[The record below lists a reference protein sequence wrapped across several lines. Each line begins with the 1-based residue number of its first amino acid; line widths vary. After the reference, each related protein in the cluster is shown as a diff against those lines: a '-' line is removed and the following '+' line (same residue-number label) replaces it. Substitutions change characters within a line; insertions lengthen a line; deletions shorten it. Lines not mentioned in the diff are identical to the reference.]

1 MMRNWKTALL
11 AAAAFALAVSF
22 ARAVDPPTP
31 ASAAVRKAADDYWQF
46 LARESVTI
54 RTREGLP
61 VDRLP
66 DISLAHAEA
75 NAAFGKSLLAG
86 LASVKESEL
95 PHDEALTL
103 AVLRREAQQL
113 ADGPKFYWLTF
124 PVTPYSFQ
132 FLGVHPVFASH
143 PFRDKADAD
152 HYLALLGRYP
162 DFLHALEEKLRDQ
175 ARRGIVIAK
184 EEIPLVA
191 GAFGAAGKEKDQNLF
206 WVKAERLG
214 SLAPAEREAFEASLS
229 ETIAS
234 KVAPAVRGLVAY
246 LNGEYREKAP
256 GAVGLGQYPGGKDY
270 YRALVKRMTTL
281 DVTPEEVHKAGL
293 DGIAKLSAELDAV
306 RRKVGFAGSLA
317 EFRQFLRTDP
327 RFFPKT
333 PEEVG
338 ERLMAAQNRILPKI
352 PDFFGKT
359 PKAPFGVKR
368 LEPQLEGAMTFGYYQ
383 SPTPSEAEGR
393 YRYNGSKLQERSV
406 LNAGALISHELVPG
420 HHFQIN
426 LQHENTALPKFR
438 RESGYTAF
446 TEGWGDYASDLAGQM
461 GMYSDPYDWCGRL
474 AMDLFLTSRLVVD
487 TGMNSF
493 GWPRAKAIAYMKDN
507 TLQSDAEID
516 TETLRYSSDLPGQAL
531 AYKMGMRKLV
541 DLREKAKKSLGSKFD
556 IRKYHDAV
564 LGVGSLPLDV
574 LERHVDW
581 FIAAE
586 GGKLSQ
592 GETRKTPVRDG
603 GILTVKAAPRSG
615 LFAAATVPP

>member
-1 MMRNWKTALL
+1 MRRNWKTALL
-11 AAAAFALAVSF
+11 AATAFALASSA
-22 ARAVDPPTP
+22 ARAADPPAP

-95 PHDEALTL
+95 GHDEALSL
-103 AVLRREAQQL
+103 AVLRKEAQQL

-162 DFLHALEEKLRDQ
+162 DFLRAFEEKLREQ
-175 ARRGIVIAK
+175 ASRGIVIAK
-184 EEIPLVA
+184 EEIPLAA

-214 SLAPAEREAFEASLS
+214 KLAPAEREAFEANLS
-229 ETIAS
+229 ESIAS
-234 KVAPAVRGLVAY
+234 RVGPAVRGLVAY
-246 LNGEYREKAP
+246 LDGDYREKAP

-293 DGIAKLSAELDAV
+293 EGIAKLSAELDAV

-352 PDFFGKT
+352 PEFFGKT

-368 LEPQLEGAMTFGYYQ
+368 LESQLEGAMTFGYYQ
-383 SPTPSEAEGR
+383 SPTANDAEGR
-393 YRYNGSKLQERSV
+393 YRYNGSNLQERSL
-406 LNAGALISHELVPG
+406 LNSGALISHELVPG

-426 LQHENTALPKFR
+426 LQRENAALPKFR

-461 GMYSDPYDWCGRL
+461 GMYADPYDLCGRL

-487 TGMNSF
+487 TGMNFF

-541 DLREKAKKSLGSKFD
+541 ELREKAKKSLGSKFD

-564 LGVGSLPLDV
+564 LGSGSLPLDV

-581 FIAAE
+581 FIAKE
-586 GGKLSQ
+586 GGRPS
-592 GETRKTPVRDG
+592 PS
-603 GILTVKAAPRSG
+603 PSG
-615 LFAAATVPP
+615 RGKG

>member
-1 MMRNWKTALL
+1 MRRNRKTTLI
-11 AAAAFALAVSF
+11 AAAAFALVSTA
-22 ARAVDPPTP
+22 ARAADPPSP
-31 ASAAVRKAADDYWQF
+31 ASAAVRQAADDYWQF

-66 DISLAHAEA
+66 DISLAHAQA

-95 PHDEALTL
+95 GHDEALSL
-103 AVLRREAQQL
+103 GVLRKEAQQL

-124 PVTPYSFQ
+124 PVTPYAFQ

-162 DFLHALEEKLRDQ
+162 DFLRALEEKLREQ

-184 EEIPLVA
+184 EEIPLAA
-191 GAFGAAGKEKDQNLF
+191 GAFGAAGKEKDQSLF

-229 ETIAS
+229 EAIAS
-234 KVAPAVRGLVAY
+234 RVGPAVRGLVAY
-246 LNGEYREKAP
+246 LDGDYREKAP

-281 DVTPEEVHKAGL
+281 DVTPEEVHRAGL
-293 DGIAKLSAELDAV
+293 EGIAKLSAELDAV
-306 RRKVGFAGSLA
+306 RGKVGFAGSLA
-317 EFRQFLRTDP
+317 EFRQFLKTDP

-352 PDFFGKT
+352 PEFFGAT
-359 PKAPFGVKR
+359 PKAPFSVRR
-368 LEPQLEGAMTFGYYQ
+368 LESQLEGAMTFGYYQ
-383 SPTPSEAEGR
+383 SPTANDAEGR
-393 YRYNGSKLQERSV
+393 YRYNGSNLRERSL

-426 LQHENTALPKFR
+426 LQRENTALPKFR

-487 TGMNSF
+487 TGMNFF

-541 DLREKAKKSLGSKFD
+541 ELREKAKKFLGSKFD
-556 IRKYHDAV
+556 IRKFHDAV
-564 LGVGSLPLDV
+564 LGSGSLPLDI
-574 LERHVDW
+574 LERHVDG
-581 FIAAE
+581 FIAKE
-586 GGKLSQ
+586 GGKLPSRPA
-592 GETRKTPVRDG
+592 GERP
-603 GILTVKAAPRSG
+603 PSG
-615 LFAAATVPP
+615 MPASSR

>member
-1 MMRNWKTALL
+1 MRRNWRTILL
-11 AAAAFALAVSF
+11 AATTFAVASSA
-22 ARAVDPPTP
+22 ARAADPPTP
-31 ASAAVRKAADDYWQF
+31 ASAAVGKAADDYWEF
-46 LARESVTI
+46 LVRESVTI

-95 PHDEALTL
+95 THDDAISL
-103 AVLRREAQQL
+103 AILRREAQQL
-113 ADGPKFYWLTF
+113 ADGPRFYWLTF
-124 PVTPYSFQ
+124 PVTPYAFQ

-143 PFRDKADAD
+143 SFRDKADAD
-152 HYLALLGRYP
+152 HYLALLGQYP
-162 DFLHALEEKLRDQ
+162 AFLRAFEEKLGEQ

-191 GAFGAAGKEKDQNLF
+191 GAFGAAGKEKEQSLF
-206 WVKAERLG
+206 WVKTERLG
-214 SLAPAEREAFEASLS
+214 SLTPAEREAFEAGLS
-229 ETIAS
+229 DLIAS
-234 KVAPAVRGLVAY
+234 RVSPAVRGLVAY
-246 LNGEYREKAP
+246 LEADYREKAP

-281 DVTPEEVHKAGL
+281 DVSPEQVHKAGL
-293 DGIAKLSAELDAV
+293 DGIAKLSAELDEV

-317 EFRQFLRTDP
+317 DFRQFLKTDP
-327 RFFPKT
+327 RFFAKT

-338 ERLMAAQNRILPKI
+338 ERLMAAQNRILPKV
-352 PDFFGKT
+352 PEFFGMT

-368 LEPQLEGAMTFGYYQ
+368 LESQLEGAMTFGYYQ
-383 SPTPSEAEGR
+383 TPTANDPEGR
-393 YRYNGSKLQERSV
+393 YRYNGSNLQGRSL

-426 LQHENTALPKFR
+426 LQRENTALPKFR

-446 TEGWGDYASDLAGQM
+446 TEGWGDYASDLAGKM
-461 GMYSDPYDWCGRL
+461 GMYDDPYDWCGRL

-487 TGMNSF
+487 TGMNYF

-507 TLQSDAEID
+507 TLQSDAEIE
-516 TETLRYSSDLPGQAL
+516 TETLRYSSDLPAQAL

-541 DLREKAKKSLGSKFD
+541 ELREEAKRSLGAKFD
-556 IRKYHDAV
+556 IRKFHDAV
-564 LGVGSLPLDV
+564 LGSGSLPLDI

-581 FIAAE
+581 FIAKE
-586 GGKLSQ
+586 GGK
-592 GETRKTPVRDG
+592 
-603 GILTVKAAPRSG
+603 
-615 LFAAATVPP
+615 PPSRRANAS

>member
-1 MMRNWKTALL
+1 MRRNWKTALL
-11 AAAAFALAVSF
+11 AAAAFALASS
-22 ARAVDPPTP
+22 AVLAAEPAPTA
-31 ASAAVRKAADDYWQF
+31 ASAAVRRAADEYWQF

-66 DISLAHAEA
+66 DLSLAHAEA

-95 PHDEALTL
+95 THEDALTL
-103 AVLRREAQQL
+103 AILRREAQQL
-113 ADGPKFYWLTF
+113 GEVPKFYWLTF
-124 PVTPYSFQ
+124 PVTPYTFQ
-132 FLGVHPVFASH
+132 FIGVHPVFASH
-143 PFRDKADAD
+143 PFRNKADAD
-152 HYLALLGRYP
+152 HYLVLLGQYP
-162 DFLHALEEKLRDQ
+162 GFLRALEEKLREQ

-184 EEIPLVA
+184 EEIPLA
-191 GAFGAAGKEKDQNLF
+191 SGALGAVGQEKDQNLF

-214 SLAPAEREAFEASLS
+214 ALTPAEREAFEASLS
-229 ETIAS
+229 EAIAS
-234 KVAPAVRGLVAY
+234 KIAPAVRGLVAY

-270 YRALVKRMTTL
+270 YRVLVKRMTTL

-293 DGIAKLSAELDAV
+293 EGIATLSAELDAV
-306 RRKVGFAGSLA
+306 RRKVGFSGSLA
-317 EFRQFLRTDP
+317 EFRQFLKTDP
-327 RFFPKT
+327 RFFAKT

-352 PDFFGKT
+352 PEFFGKT

-368 LEPQLEGAMTFGYYQ
+368 LESQLEGAMTFGYYQ
-383 SPTPSEAEGR
+383 TPTVNEAEGR
-393 YRYNGSKLQERSV
+393 YRYNGSNLRERSL

-426 LQHENTALPKFR
+426 LQRENTALPKFR

-446 TEGWGDYASDLAGQM
+446 TEGWGDYASDLAGPM
-461 GMYSDPYDWCGRL
+461 GMYADPYDWCGRL

-487 TGMNSF
+487 TGMNYF
-493 GWPRAKAIAYMKDN
+493 DWPRAKAIAYMKEN

-516 TETLRYSSDLPGQAL
+516 TETLRYSSDLPAQAL

-541 DLREKAKKSLGSKFD
+541 ALREKAKKSLGAKFD

-564 LGVGSLPLDV
+564 LGSGSLPLDV
-574 LERHVDW
+574 LERHIDW
-581 FIAAE
+581 FIANE
-586 GGKLSQ
+586 GGKPSL
-592 GETRKTPVRDG
+592 K
-603 GILTVKAAPRSG
+603 
-615 LFAAATVPP
+615 

>member
-1 MMRNWKTALL
+1 MKRTWKAAFL
-11 AAAAFALAVSF
+11 AASAFALASSA
-22 ARAVDPPTP
+22 ARADGPPTT
-31 ASAAVRKAADDYWQF
+31 ASAASAALSKAADDYWQF
-46 LARESVTI
+46 LQQESVTI

-66 DISLAHAEA
+66 DVSLAHAEA

-86 LASVKESEL
+86 LAAVKESNL
-95 PHDEALTL
+95 SHDESLTL
-103 AVLRREAQQL
+103 AVLRKEARQL
-113 ADGPKFYWLTF
+113 ADFPKFYWLTF
-124 PVTPYSFQ
+124 PVTPYTFQ
-132 FLGVHPVFASH
+132 AGGVHPVFASH

-162 DFLHALEEKLRDQ
+162 DFVRALQEKLREQ

-191 GAFGAAGKEKDQNLF
+191 GAFGAAGKEKGESLF

-214 SLAPAEREAFEASLS
+214 KLAPADREAFEASLTELIS
-229 ETIAS
+229 AR
-234 KVAPAVRGLVAY
+234 VGPAVRGLVSY
-246 LNGEYREKAP
+246 LDGDYKQKAP
-256 GAVGLGQYPGGKDY
+256 DAVGLGQYPGGKDY

-281 DVTPEEVHKAGL
+281 DVTPEEVHKTGL
-293 DGIAKLSAELDAV
+293 EGIAKLSAELDAV
-306 RRKVGFAGSLA
+306 RGKVGFAGSLA
-317 EFRQFLRTDP
+317 EFRQFLKTDP

-352 PDFFGKT
+352 PEFFGKT
-359 PKAPFGVKR
+359 PKAPFGVRR
-368 LEPQLEGAMTFGYYQ
+368 LEPQLEAAMTFGYYQ
-383 SPTPSEAEGR
+383 TPTPGDPEGR
-393 YRYNGSKLQERSV
+393 YRYNGSNLQGRSI

-426 LQHENTALPKFR
+426 LQRENAALPKFR

-461 GMYSDPYDWCGRL
+461 GMYADPYDWCGRL

-487 TGMNSF
+487 TGMNF
-493 GWPRAKAIAYMKDN
+493 LGWPRAKAIAFMKEN

-516 TETLRYSSDLPGQAL
+516 TETLRYSSDLPAQAL

-541 DLREKAKKSLGSKFD
+541 ELREKARKALGPAFD
-556 IRKYHDAV
+556 IRRFHDAV
-564 LGVGSLPLDV
+564 LANGSLPLDI

-581 FIAAE
+581 FIAQE
-586 GGKLSQ
+586 
-592 GETRKTPVRDG
+592 
-603 GILTVKAAPRSG
+603 KARS
-615 LFAAATVPP
+615 AKS